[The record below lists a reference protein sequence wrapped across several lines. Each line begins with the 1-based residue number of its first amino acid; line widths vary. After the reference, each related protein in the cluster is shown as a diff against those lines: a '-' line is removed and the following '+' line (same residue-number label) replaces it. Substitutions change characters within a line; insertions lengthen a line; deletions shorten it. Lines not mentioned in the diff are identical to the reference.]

1 MNLFLALA
9 HGRACNGRFAAVFVA
24 LTVLTIIMS
33 SATASS
39 VASSAVSS
47 AVSSAPPH
55 ISTAASQDAFSIRA
69 FDGPLGAE
77 IHGLDLNQPVS
88 DARIAEI
95 RAALVKHSVVVF
107 RDQHITPQQHVAFS
121 RRFGPLQ
128 VHVLNRFHLQHHP
141 EILIVS
147 NVLEHGKPIG
157 LVDAGADW
165 HSDLSYMP
173 KPSLGSLLHS
183 QELPAEQGDTLYA
196 NMFNAYDTLPA
207 DVKRTLEG
215 RRAVHSYVYRYK
227 RLQKLSPWRVD
238 LTQQQI
244 DEVPEVEHPVIRT
257 HPESGRKALF
267 VSEGFTSHIIGLP
280 RDESDALLKFLHEHS
295 IRPENIYTHKWQA
308 HDMVFWDNRST
319 IHYAAITPQH
329 LRRTLYRTTVEGDI
343 PF

>member
-1 MNLFLALA
+1 
-9 HGRACNGRFAAVFVA
+9 
-24 LTVLTIIMS
+24 MS
-33 SATASS
+33 SAIALP
-39 VASSAVSS
+39 AHSA
-47 AVSSAPPH
+47 A
-55 ISTAASQDAFSIRA
+55 TAAPTAVAQGAPQDFSIRA

-77 IHGLDLNQPVS
+77 ITGLDLHRPVS
-88 DARIAEI
+88 DQDIASI
-95 RAALVKHSVVVF
+95 RATLVKHGVVVF
-107 RDQHITPQQHVAFS
+107 RDQRITPEQHVAFS

-128 VHVLNRFHLQHHP
+128 VHVLNRFRLADHP

-147 NVLEHGKPIG
+147 NVIENGQPIG

-173 KPSLGSLLHS
+173 TPSLGSLLHS

-207 DVKRTLEG
+207 DVKKILEG

-238 LTQQQI
+238 LTQKQI
-244 DEVPEVEHPVIRT
+244 DEVPPVEHPVIRT

-280 RDESDALLKFLHEHS
+280 QDESDALLKFLHEHT

-308 HDMVFWDNRST
+308 HDIVFWDNRST
-319 IHYAAITPQH
+319 VHYAAITPQH
-329 LRRTLYRTTVEGDI
+329 LRRTLYRTTVEGDV